1 VTIVT
6 MRSRDT
12 FYIGGKWVSP
22 LGSGV
27 HEVIDSATEEVLG
40 TVPSGDARDV
50 DAAVRAA
57 ADAFP
62 EWSRT
67 PVAERAR
74 LLTAISERL
83 ATRSAELGE
92 LVSREIGM
100 PQQLATTAQ
109 AGMAVRDFASMA
121 EVVSAFP
128 FEEVIDGAQ
137 VVREPVGV
145 VGAITPWNFPVH
157 QIACKASAALAA
169 GCTIVVKPSE
179 VAPLTAFLLAEVID
193 EAGLPAGVF
202 NLVTGTGEVAGEAL
216 AGHPLVDMVSFTGST
231 RAGKRV
237 MELASASVK
246 KVALELG
253 GKSPDI
259 ILDDAD
265 LEAAVRH
272 GVDDAFRCNGQVC
285 SALTRMIVPRSLL
298 SQVEAIAVEHARSYQ
313 VGDPA
318 DPATKL
324 GPVVSARQRDAVR
337 GYIAKGVADG
347 ARLLTGGAEQPDGH
361 DRGYF
366 IQPTVFTDVTN
377 DMTIAREE
385 IFGPV
390 LSIIAYDTEQ
400 QAIDIANDTPYGL
413 SSAVWSRDPDRAAR
427 VARQV
432 RAGKVVINGGAW
444 TPYAPFGGYKQSGLG
459 RELGRYGLEDYLEV
473 KSMIAPR

>member
-1 VTIVT
+1 
-6 MRSRDT
+6 MRSRDS
-12 FYIGGKWVSP
+12 FYVGGKWVSP
-22 LGSGV
+22 RGSAV
-27 HEVIDSATEEVLG
+27 HQVVDATTEEVLA
-40 TVPSGDARDV
+40 TVPLGDEQDV

-57 ADAFP
+57 ADALP
-62 EWSRT
+62 GWSRT
-67 PVAERAR
+67 PVEERAR
-74 LLTAISERL
+74 LLTAISEGIAAR
-83 ATRSAELGE
+83 AGE
-92 LVSREIGM
+92 IGEAISREIGH
-100 PQQLATTAQ
+100 PQQVATGAQ
-109 AGMAVRDFASMA
+109 PGMAVRDFSSMA
-121 EVVSAFP
+121 EVVTQFP
-128 FEEVIDGAQ
+128 FEELIDGAQ

-169 GCTIVVKPSE
+169 GCTVVVKPSE
-179 VAPLTAFLLAEVID
+179 VAPLTAFILAEVVD
-193 EAGLPAGVF
+193 SAGLPPGVF

-237 MELASASVK
+237 MEIASASVK
-246 KVALELG
+246 RVSLELG
-253 GKSPDI
+253 GKSPDV

-265 LEAAVRH
+265 LAAAVKH
-272 GVDDAFRCNGQVC
+272 GVDDAFRANGQVC

-298 SQVEAIAVEHARSYQ
+298 ADVEAIAVEHARTYV

-318 DPATKL
+318 DPATRL

-337 GYIAKGVADG
+337 GYIEKGVAEG
-347 ARLLTGGAEQPDGH
+347 ARLLTGGAEPPAGR
-361 DRGYF
+361 DRGFF
-366 IQPTVFTDVTN
+366 IQPTVFSDVTN

-400 QAIDIANDTPYGL
+400 EAVDIANDTPYGL
-413 SSAVWSRDPDRAAR
+413 SSGVWSADAERAVR
-427 VARQV
+427 VARQIK
-432 RAGKVVINGGAW
+432 AGKVVINGGYW

-473 KSMIAPR
+473 KSMIAAR